1 MQCSILWH
9 LRIKT
14 HVVLNLLSIARSENG
29 YKVASYDRDLD
40 GRTMNFNSAPGF
52 ALLGCQTTPWT
63 YFESCIPQKPNLALL
78 DPRLA
83 IWIAMNMTTNA
94 LGMLGPDCGSW
105 GLPARGS
112 SQRSEINIWGNLF
125 SSWVRGGTQM
135 ISRSFVCIQVFFLTI
150 FFPTNDWQLPWVI
163 DSWHIFGNQG
173 WSL

>member
-1 MQCSILWH
+1 M
-9 LRIKT
+9 
-14 HVVLNLLSIARSENG
+14 LNLLSIARSENG